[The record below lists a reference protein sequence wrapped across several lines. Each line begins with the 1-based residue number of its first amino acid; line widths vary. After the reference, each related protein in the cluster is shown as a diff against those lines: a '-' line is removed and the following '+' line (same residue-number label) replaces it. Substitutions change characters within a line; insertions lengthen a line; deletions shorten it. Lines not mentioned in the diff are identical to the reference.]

1 MEEARLTPDQPSSS
15 EAAFPPHAPT
25 ALRSGEHGEMG
36 RRNSME
42 DAIARVEDV
51 DVSGRG
57 DDGGPLA
64 FYVICDGHGGS
75 AAAEYVSKYLVKNIT
90 ADERFRKDPSVA
102 MVRALTAD
110 YGIRD
115 VCGGSA
121 KQSRPERF
129 SRQFLPV
136 LARFS

>member
-1 MEEARLTPDQPSSS
+1 
-15 EAAFPPHAPT
+15 
-25 ALRSGEHGEMG
+25 
-36 RRNSME
+36 ME

-115 VCGGSA
+115 VCGGSS